1 MTKKNKIKIIISIT
15 ILSIFFI
22 TTGIILHILDTGP
35 KTALTINEFQ
45 KIAKENN
52 LNVNT
57 IELVDSNGNPNKDI
71 KDAMTAKS
79 KNGWQLEYY
88 IIKNEKKAKNIFK
101 ETKQIYLTFKNS
113 LTEQEKKSKENYD
126 IFTMKTQTSFMH
138 VARIDNTI
146 LTITANDDNEK
157 QITRIIKKLGY
168 K

>member
-15 ILSIFFI
+15 ILSILLI

-35 KTALTINEFQ
+35 KTALTTNEFK

-52 LNVNT
+52 LNVNNL
-57 IELVDSNGNPNKDI
+57 ELVDSNGNPNKDI
-71 KDAMTAKS
+71 KEAINAKS
-79 KNGWQLEYY
+79 ENGWQLEYY
-88 IIKNEKKAKNIFK
+88 IIENDKKAKNIFK
-101 ETKQIYLTFKNS
+101 ETEQIYLTFKND

-146 LTITANDDNEK
+146 LTTSASDDDEK
-157 QITRIIKKLGY
+157 QIIKIINKLGY